1 MAVGMG
7 NSTIVIGKHSGR
19 AAFRHS
25 LDQIGLQLSD
35 TAFEAAFD
43 RMKELADQNGQV
55 STGQIRSIVDDVV
68 SDIEVLDGV
77 AASFQ

>member
-1 MAVGMG
+1 MPRRCARYLPWCA
-7 NSTIVIGKHSGR
+7 TDDR

-43 RMKELADQNGQV
+43 RMKELADRNGQV